1 MLSVILK
8 NHRYFDIILKLSQ
21 VSGLI
26 LYTHQYFEIM
36 VSMRSTARS
45 LFPQFVKEEHIYY
58 VTYLYIYIYMF
69 FFFDWHIPL

>member
-1 MLSVILK
+1 MLSVTLK

-36 VSMRSTARS
+36 VSMRSMARS
-45 LFPQFVKEEHIYY
+45 LFPQFVKEEHI
-58 VTYLYIYIYMF
+58 
-69 FFFDWHIPL
+69 